1 MDKILIIYYD
11 NIILILGYEGT
22 ATATA
27 TMHTSMHV

>member
-11 NIILILGYEGT
+11 NIILISWYKDT

-27 TMHTSMHV
+27 TMHTSMHA